1 MAKSVAQPSPGFP
14 RVEWVGLA
22 SAILAATTVISLP
35 APHGLSPLAH
45 RVLAITAFTVLLWV
59 FRVMNYGVAAVL
71 MMGLMVL
78 ARVRPALAL
87 SGFSSPQFWILLV
100 VLFYGFAMQKTG
112 LAQRLS
118 YYILSLFPSTYSGI
132 LWAFFLIGL
141 LLALGIPSMTVRTA
155 IMVPIAWALVKSV
168 GLEPCSRGSAL
179 LMLTVVEM
187 AVMPGCAILYGSL
200 FGPVVEAVFQAR
212 ALPLTWL
219 GYAQVMTLP
228 TILVC
233 VLLLFANRIVLKPET
248 QLNVPR
254 AFAADRLKALGA
266 IKRPEWITLAVVLL
280 STVYWATTRLHHLP
294 SFLVGMFGLAVF
306 GLTGIVG
313 DSDIAGGVSWTLLL
327 FLGGNFSLASIVED
341 LKITDWLAGFLVP
354 IAKQLTFSAVVFVV
368 VIAMAM
374 LVLRF
379 LDPTAFLAIPVL
391 FLPISDVTLATG
403 IPPLVLAAPLILAGA
418 PFWAIY
424 QNIWVAMGD
433 GITEGQAFNTSQR
446 IRIAN
451 IYALVVLLALAI
463 SVGYWKLIKV
473 L

>member
-1 MAKSVAQPSPGFP
+1 
-14 RVEWVGLA
+14 
-22 SAILAATTVISLP
+22 
-35 APHGLSPLAH
+35 
-45 RVLAITAFTVLLWV
+45 
-59 FRVMNYGVAAVL
+59 
-71 MMGLMVL
+71 
-78 ARVRPALAL
+78 
-87 SGFSSPQFWILLV
+87 
-100 VLFYGFAMQKTG
+100 
-112 LAQRLS
+112 
-118 YYILSLFPSTYSGI
+118 
-132 LWAFFLIGL
+132 
-141 LLALGIPSMTVRTA
+141 
-155 IMVPIAWALVKSV
+155 
-168 GLEPCSRGSAL
+168 
-179 LMLTVVEM
+179 
-187 AVMPGCAILYGSL
+187 
-200 FGPVVEAVFQAR
+200 
-212 ALPLTWL
+212 
-219 GYAQVMTLP
+219 MTLP